1 MKSLKTQIN
10 ETQDYLDEGLN
21 LRSVSGV
28 VMVGK
33 IQQMTKKINSI
44 KLIDPKTGQV
54 DPNHLEKKLNSLST
68 QNLYL
73 SVLVGSLSLL
83 SKGNRRGR

>member
-1 MKSLKTQIN
+1 MKTLKQITEN
-10 ETQDYLDEGLN
+10 QDFLDEKLN

-33 IQQMTKKINSI
+33 IQQTTKTINSITLVDPSTGQIDPKKLEKKIN
-44 KLIDPKTGQV
+44 L
-54 DPNHLEKKLNSLST
+54 LST

-73 SVLVGSLSLL
+73 SVLVGSLSLM
-83 SKGNRRGR
+83 KKR